1 MATKKQPKKDTG
13 GAPAWMVTYGDMMT
27 LLLCFF
33 VIIVAMSEIKKE
45 DKFRQVLESIRQA
58 FGYESSMEVAPG
70 DRTPV
75 NSLIR
80 QLERIVVP
88 SNINKEGDVDEEG
101 IDGRVEKV
109 TDVREGIQIVVGG
122 QIAFDRFSAVLKE
135 AAERRIAQVAVRIR
149 GKNTKIIVRG
159 HATKEPLPEDSL
171 YENPMDLSYARARAV
186 AGTLVEHGVR
196 PARIRIEANGD
207 REPIARQTYTE
218 QRRAVNRRVEIIVT
232 EALLQDY
239 AGKPTTD
246 EEEVAPDAR

>member
-1 MATKKQPKKDTG
+1 
-13 GAPAWMVTYGDMMT
+13 MVTYGDMMT

-45 DKFRQVLESIRQA
+45 DKFRQVMESIQQA
-58 FGYESSMEVAPG
+58 FGYQSSIEVAPG

-75 NSLIR
+75 NALIR

-88 SNINKEGDVDEEG
+88 SNINREGDVDEEG

-109 TDVREGIQIVVGG
+109 TDVRDGIQIVVGG
-122 QIAFDRFSAVLKE
+122 RIAFERFSAVLKE
-135 AAERRIAQVAVRIR
+135 TAEQRIAMVAEKIR
-149 GKNTKIIVRG
+149 GKNTKVIVRG
-159 HATKEPLPEDSL
+159 HATSEPLPEDSL
-171 YENPMDLSYARARAV
+171 YDDPTDLSYARARAV
-186 AGTLVEHGVR
+186 ADTLIRHGVR
-196 PARIRIEANGD
+196 AARIRVEANGD
-207 REPIARQTYTE
+207 KEPIVRQAYTE

-246 EEEVAPDAR
+246 EEEIPSDG